1 MPDGAVASIIDQ
13 TAAATQTYVQNVW
26 TTFDNGRRQPLI
38 LAVATIALAV
48 MVGYLMPHR
57 PGPGQLA
64 GQRPDAPATSG
75 GPSSSCSCSICR
87 SVYGHGL
94 SDLVTGVPAT
104 VAQFMLTQAPTG
116 PTEDQVIG
124 MIESVMEAGIKS
136 AGRVWK
142 DASYFSLTPY
152 IISSLLL
159 LTALLLAIVATVLLV
174 LSKLAVGILLAVG
187 PFFLGL
193 RLLDVGKGLFE
204 GWLRQLLTFALVP
217 VFVYSLIALNFTI
230 LEESHLQ
237 LTAATQPGA
246 LVTLTTVVP
255 FVLVGI
261 ANLVLLTQVM
271 SWSGGVGG
279 GIALAVSAGAV
290 IAGVSQAARYSKATA
305 LVAGGAAAGAA
316 TKVVTHAPD
325 MLRRLRVGG
334 PW

>member
-1 MPDGAVASIIDQ
+1 MPDGAVASIIDD
-13 TAAATQTYVQNVW
+13 TEAATQAYVLNVW
-26 TTFDNGRRQPLI
+26 TTFDNTAGPLI
-38 LAVATIALAV
+38 IAVATISLAV
-48 MVGYLMPHR
+48 IGYLLLT
-57 PGPGQLA
+57 GQLGMRVSDLMPRLLRWA
-64 GQRPDAPATSG
+64 VIVTLLLNMPQ
-75 GPSSSCSCSICR
+75 
-87 SVYGHGL
+87 VYTIAY
-94 SDLVTGVPAT
+94 DLVTAVPAT

-305 LVAGGAAAGAA
+305 LVAGGAVAGAA

-325 MLRRLRVGG
+325 MLRRLRMGG